1 MNGLPEL
8 LFAPVLPW
16 PWLAG
21 LALLGLALC
30 ALGRQPW
37 RLLPLAVLLLGLS
50 NPRLSREEAQPLNDT
65 AVVVVDDSPSMALS
79 DRPAQSARALEE
91 LTAKLRAQ
99 PNLDVRIEHWHAQ
112 PGRDDGTLLFQA
124 VDSALSDLPRRR
136 LAGVVMITDGQV
148 RDIPGRN
155 DLGAPLHVLLAGHAD
170 ERDRRLVVEE
180 APGFAIVGGKAG
192 VRLRIDDPGHDGT
205 AALTWKLD
213 GGAAQTIAAPLN
225 RSVSVE
231 IPVGHAGSNLL
242 ELEAEAAPNELSLQN
257 NRAALSISGVRD
269 RLRVLLISGEPH
281 AGERTWR
288 NLLKADPGVDLVHF
302 TILRP
307 PEKDDRTPLR
317 ELALISF
324 PVRELFEEKLHD
336 FDLIIFDRYRRRTVL
351 PPSYYEN
358 IAQYV
363 RGGGALLM
371 AVGPEFAGPDTP
383 YATALADVL
392 PLAPSGEIAEQPF
405 RPAITALGRRHPVTS
420 DLSGSD
426 HWGRWARVI
435 GSQSKGRGDIVMQDD
450 KGQPLLVLDRVG
462 EGRVAELMSDTI
474 WLWSRGWDGGGPQA
488 ELLRRLAH
496 WLMKEPELEETQLS
510 AEIRDGSLFVQR
522 RSLQPNDQD
531 VTVTAPDGNQRKVSM
546 AGQNDGRFTGKLPL
560 DQPGLWR
567 VSDGTHVALAAS
579 GPLNPVE
586 MSELKATPDKL
597 KPLAADSGGSIRWI
611 DDGLPGLRRVSPD
624 AAKSGPGWLGLQSNG
639 QKQVTAVRDSALLPP
654 PLLLLLG
661 FGGLVLAWWR
671 EGKSGACPSRAP
683 LKPRSPKEQ

>member
-1 MNGLPEL
+1 MTGLSLLPQLLPQL

-16 PWLAG
+16 AWLAV
-21 LALLGLALC
+21 LALLGLGLAVF
-30 ALGRQPW
+30 GRQPW
-37 RLLPLAVLLLGLS
+37 RLLPLAVLLLALA
-50 NPRLSREEAQPLNDT
+50 NPRLSHEEATPLNDT
-65 AVVVVDDSPSMALS
+65 VVVVVDDSPSMALA
-79 DRPAQSARALEE
+79 DRAGQSAKALAE
-91 LTAKLRAQ
+91 LQTRLKAM
-99 PNLDVRIEHWHAQ
+99 PGLDVRIEHWRSQ

-124 VDSALSDLPRRR
+124 LDRALADLPRRR

-148 RDIPGRN
+148 RDIPAHD
-155 DLGAPLHVLLAGHAD
+155 DLGAPLHVLLAGHRD

-180 APGFAIVGGKAG
+180 APGFAIVGGQAM
-192 VRLRIDDPGHDGT
+192 VRLRIDDPGHDGQ
-205 AALTWKLD
+205 AVLTWRLD
-213 GGAAQTIAAPLN
+213 GGAPQTVTAPLN
-225 RSVSVE
+225 RSVSVDV
-231 IPVGHAGSNLL
+231 PVSHPGANLL
-242 ELEAEAAPNELSLQN
+242 ELQAEAAPDELSLQN

-351 PPSYYEN
+351 PPAYYEN

-371 AVGPEFAGPDTP
+371 AVGPEFAGPDSP
-383 YATALADVL
+383 YGTALSEVL

-405 RPAITALGRRHPVTS
+405 RPTVTPLGRRHPVTS
-420 DLSGSD
+420 DLGD
-426 HWGRWARVI
+426 GQHWGRWVRLI
-435 GSQSKGRGDIVMQDD
+435 GSHDKGRGDVVMQDG
-450 KGQPLLVLDRVG
+450 KGHPLLVLDRVG

-474 WLWSRGWDGGGPQA
+474 WLWSRGWEGGGPQA

-496 WLMKEPELEETQLS
+496 WLMKEPELEESQLT
-510 AEIRDGSLFVQR
+510 ADIRDGSLLVQR
-522 RSLQPNDQD
+522 RSLQPAATD
-531 VTVTAPDGNQRKVSM
+531 VTVTAPDGSQHKL
-546 AGQNDGRFTGKLPL
+546 ALTDQGDGRATGSLPL

-567 VSDGTHVALAAS
+567 VGDGVHVALAAS

-586 MSELKATPDKL
+586 MSELKATADKL
-597 KPLAADSGGSIRWI
+597 KPLAAASGGGVHWL
-611 DDGLPGLRRVSPD
+611 DDGLPAPRRVAPD
-624 AAKSGPGWLGLQSNG
+624 AVKSGAGWLGLQSNG
-639 QKQVTAVRDSALLPP
+639 QKQVTAVKDSPLLPA
-654 PLLLLLG
+654 PLLLFLG
-661 FGGLVLAWWR
+661 LGGLILAWWR
-671 EGKSGACPSRAP
+671 EGKSGH
-683 LKPRSPKEQ
+683 